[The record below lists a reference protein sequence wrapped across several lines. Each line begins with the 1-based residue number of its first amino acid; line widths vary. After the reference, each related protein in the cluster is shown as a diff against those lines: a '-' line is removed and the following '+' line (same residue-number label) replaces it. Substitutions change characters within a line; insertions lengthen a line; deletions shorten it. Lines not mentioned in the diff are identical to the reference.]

1 MKTFG
6 KIAAL
11 LVAVGMSATIAGCAG
26 CSGCAGCNSSS
37 KNETLTN
44 SNWYTGT
51 SYKGIQPSFIENN
64 DPFSPE
70 KITYSVSYDAASA
83 GNATYAPEYKDGSF
97 KTEFYAKEYDWASDK
112 IPAKYR
118 ADKADKEIVYYY
130 RTELKVSVRYVMKK
144 GDNAASE
151 WFDDSVVTECCFRAA
166 DKNLQPVYSSR
177 RTKSA
182 SPANL
187 QPDSLEK
194 AYRLVDES
202 YENFYNRDCT
212 EVTSVK
218 DGKVDEAKVYGGFN
232 KLNNTLF
239 DNSSLYIAMRSMRLS
254 TDFSQRISLFSAAD
268 KGIYDY
274 VVSGADRPF
283 GDEERAA
290 ITEVMKAAELYSP
303 AAEND
308 EGIKAVAANIVYA
321 GGDLTGT
328 VQTAWFATV
337 ENTDYNVPRATMLK
351 LSVPLSFSL
360 GTLNFTIEKVDSTL
374 WNK

>member
-11 LVAVGMSATIAGCAG
+11 FLAAGMSATIAG
-26 CSGCAGCNSSS
+26 CSGCAGCNSSN

-51 SYKGIQPSFIENN
+51 SYKGIQPSFIEGNV
-64 DPFSPE
+64 PFSPE
-70 KITYSVSYDAASA
+70 KITYSVSYDNTNA
-83 GNATYAPEYKDGSF
+83 GNATYAPEYKDGGSF
-97 KTEFYAKEYDWASDK
+97 TTEFYAKKFDWASDK

-118 ADKADKEIVYYY
+118 SDKPDTEIVYFY
-130 RTELKVSVRYVMKK
+130 RTELKVSVRYTMKT
-144 GDNAASE
+144 GDGAKSE

-166 DKNLQPVYSSR
+166 EKNLQPVYSSR
-177 RTKSA
+177 TTKSA

-187 QPDSLEK
+187 QPDTLEN
-194 AYRLVDES
+194 AYRVVEES

-212 EVTSVK
+212 EVTSIK
-218 DGKVDEAKVYGGFN
+218 DGKPDEAKVYGGLN
-232 KLNNTLF
+232 KLKNTLF

-254 TDFSQRISLFSAAD
+254 ADFSQRINLFSAAD
-268 KGIYDY
+268 KGVYDY

-283 GDEERAA
+283 ADDERAA
-290 ITEVMKAAELYSP
+290 ITEVMKSAELYSP

-328 VQTAWFATV
+328 VQTAWFAAV

-351 LSVPLSFSL
+351 LSIPLSFSL
-360 GTLNFTIEKVDSTL
+360 GTLNLTIENVESTL

>member
-130 RTELKVSVRYVMKK
+130 RTELKISVRYAMKT

-151 WFDDSVVTECCFRAA
+151 WFNDSVVTECCFRAA

-182 SPANL
+182 SPVNL
-187 QPDSLEK
+187 QPDKLEN
-194 AYRLVDES
+194 AYRVVEES

-212 EVTSVK
+212 EVTSIK

-254 TDFSQRISLFSAAD
+254 NDFSQRISLFSAAD

-283 GDEERAA
+283 GDEECAA
-290 ITEVMKAAELYSP
+290 ITEVMKSAELYSP

-328 VQTAWFATV
+328 VQTAWFAEV

-351 LSVPLSFSL
+351 LSIPLSFSL
-360 GTLNFTIEKVDSTL
+360 GTLNFTIEKVESTL